1 MKTHK
6 ILTAVCCLLTLA
18 VCAQAQVSLQKTNKK
33 DNAQIEKV
41 LQKRIMQ
48 ARANQKAKCYKCGE
62 TILDKYHQ
70 DCAKG
75 GICQAAPA
83 QARKS
88 ANPSPY
94 TGKDPH
100 AKVAAVK
107 AQANH
112 VCAACGEEIHSAG
125 QHCAATGYTTLCS
138 SSKAEPAAKNVQE
151 DSSIC
156 PKCGKAL
163 SIDERYHGVEHHCQA
178 AAPVCAACGEEIHS
192 AGQHCAATGYTTLC
206 SSSKAEPAAQKV
218 QEDSS
223 VCPKCGKALSIDER
237 YHGVEHHCQAV
248 KAETKNVCAS
258 CGEEV
263 RPGQHCAATGYNT
276 LCSSSK
282 QETKYQP
289 VENNYNG
296 GDPHANEVF

>member
-1 MKTHK
+1 MKTNK
-6 ILTAVCCLLTLA
+6 ILIAVCCLLTLA
-18 VCAQAQVSLQKTNKK
+18 VCAQAQVALQKTNKK

-41 LQKRIMQ
+41 LQRRIMQ
-48 ARANQKAKCYKCGE
+48 ARAQQKAKCHKCGE

-70 DCAKG
+70 ECAKG
-75 GICQAAPA
+75 GICQASPA

-107 AQANH
+107 DQAKH

-138 SSKAEPAAKNVQE
+138 ASNEEPAAQNVQE
-151 DSSIC
+151 DSAVC

-163 SIDERYHGVEHHCQA
+163 SIDERYHGVKHECKA
-178 AAPVCAACGEEIHS
+178 AGHVCAACGEEIHS

-206 SSSKAEPAAQKV
+206 SASNEEPAAQNV
-218 QEDSS
+218 QEDSA
-223 VCPKCGKALSIDER
+223 VCPKCSKALSIAER
-237 YHGVEHHCQAV
+237 YHGVKHEC
-248 KAETKNVCAS
+248 KAAAKAANACAA

-263 RPGQHCAATGYNT
+263 RPGQHCAATGYTT

-289 VENNYNG
+289 VENNNHG

>member
-1 MKTHK
+1 MKTNK
-6 ILTAVCCLLTLA
+6 ILIAVCCLLTLA
-18 VCAQAQVSLQKTNKK
+18 VCAQAQVALQKTNKK

-41 LQKRIMQ
+41 LQRRIMQ
-48 ARANQKAKCYKCGE
+48 ARAQQKAKCHKCGE

-70 DCAKG
+70 ECAKG
-75 GICQAAPA
+75 GICQASPA

-107 AQANH
+107 DQAKH

-138 SSKAEPAAKNVQE
+138 ASNEEPAAQNVQE
-151 DSSIC
+151 DSAVC

-163 SIDERYHGVEHHCQA
+163 SIDERYHGVKHECKA
-178 AAPVCAACGEEIHS
+178 AGHVCAACGEEIHS

-206 SSSKAEPAAQKV
+206 SAPNEEPAAQNV
-218 QEDSS
+218 QEDSA

-237 YHGVEHHCQAV
+237 YHGVKHAC
-248 KAETKNVCAS
+248 KAAAKAANACAA

-282 QETKYQP
+282 QAPQQP
-289 VENNYNG
+289 VENNNHG

>member
-1 MKTHK
+1 MKTNK
-6 ILTAVCCLLTLA
+6 ILIAVCCLLTLA
-18 VCAQAQVSLQKTNKK
+18 VCAQAQVALQKTNKK

-41 LQKRIMQ
+41 LQRRIMQ
-48 ARANQKAKCYKCGE
+48 ARAQQKAKCHKCGE

-70 DCAKG
+70 ECAKG
-75 GICQAAPA
+75 GICQASPA

-107 AQANH
+107 DQAKH

-138 SSKAEPAAKNVQE
+138 ASNEEPAAQNVQE
-151 DSSIC
+151 DSAVC

-163 SIDERYHGVEHHCQA
+163 SIDERYHGVKHECKA
-178 AAPVCAACGEEIHS
+178 AGHVCAACGEEIHS

-206 SSSKAEPAAQKV
+206 SASNEEPAAQNV
-218 QEDSS
+218 QEDSA

-237 YHGVEHHCQAV
+237 YHGVKHAC
-248 KAETKNVCAS
+248 KAAAKAANACAA

-282 QETKYQP
+282 QAPQQP
-289 VENNYNG
+289 VENNNHG

>member
-151 DSSIC
+151 DSS
-156 PKCGKAL
+156 
-163 SIDERYHGVEHHCQA
+163 
-178 AAPVCAACGEEIHS
+178 
-192 AGQHCAATGYTTLC
+192 
-206 SSSKAEPAAQKV
+206 
-218 QEDSS
+218 

-248 KAETKNVCAS
+248 KAETKNVCAA

>member
-1 MKTHK
+1 MKTNK
-6 ILTAVCCLLTLA
+6 ILIAVCCLLTLA
-18 VCAQAQVSLQKTNKK
+18 VCAQAQVALQKTNKK

-41 LQKRIMQ
+41 LQRRIMQ
-48 ARANQKAKCYKCGE
+48 ARAQQKAKCHKCGE

-70 DCAKG
+70 ECAKG
-75 GICQAAPA
+75 GICQASPA

-100 AKVAAVK
+100 TKVAAVK
-107 AQANH
+107 DQAKH

-138 SSKAEPAAKNVQE
+138 ASNEEPAAQNVQE
-151 DSSIC
+151 DSAVC

-163 SIDERYHGVEHHCQA
+163 SIDERYHGVKHECKA
-178 AAPVCAACGEEIHS
+178 AGHVCAACGEEIHS

-206 SSSKAEPAAQKV
+206 SASNEEPAAQNV
-218 QEDSS
+218 QEDSA

-237 YHGVEHHCQAV
+237 YHGVKHAC
-248 KAETKNVCAS
+248 KAAAKAANACAA

-282 QETKYQP
+282 QAPQQP
-289 VENNYNG
+289 VENNNHG

>member
-1 MKTHK
+1 MKTNK
-6 ILTAVCCLLTLA
+6 ILIAVCCLLTLA
-18 VCAQAQVSLQKTNKK
+18 VCAQAQVALQKTNKK

-41 LQKRIMQ
+41 LQRRIMQ
-48 ARANQKAKCYKCGE
+48 ARAQQKAKCHKCGE

-70 DCAKG
+70 ECAKG
-75 GICQAAPA
+75 GICQASPA

-107 AQANH
+107 DQAKH

-138 SSKAEPAAKNVQE
+138 ASNEEPAAQNVQE
-151 DSSIC
+151 DSAVC

-163 SIDERYHGVEHHCQA
+163 SIDERYHGVKHECKA
-178 AAPVCAACGEEIHS
+178 AGHVCAACGEEIHS

-206 SSSKAEPAAQKV
+206 SASNEEPAAQNV
-218 QEDSS
+218 QEDSA

-237 YHGVEHHCQAV
+237 YHGVKHAC
-248 KAETKNVCAS
+248 KAAAKAANACAA

-289 VENNYNG
+289 VENNNHG

>member
-1 MKTHK
+1 MKTNK
-6 ILTAVCCLLTLA
+6 ILIAVCCLLTLA
-18 VCAQAQVSLQKTNKK
+18 VCAQAQVALQKTNKK

-48 ARANQKAKCYKCGE
+48 ARAQQKAKCHKCGK

-70 DCAKG
+70 ECAKG
-75 GICQAAPA
+75 GICQASPA

-107 AQANH
+107 DQAKH

-138 SSKAEPAAKNVQE
+138 ASNEEPAAQNVQE
-151 DSSIC
+151 DSAVC

-163 SIDERYHGVEHHCQA
+163 SIDERYHGVKHECKA
-178 AAPVCAACGEEIHS
+178 AGHVCAACGEEIHS

-206 SSSKAEPAAQKV
+206 SASNEEPAAQNV
-218 QEDSS
+218 QEDSA

-237 YHGVEHHCQAV
+237 YHGVKHEC
-248 KAETKNVCAS
+248 KAAAKAANACAA

-263 RPGQHCAATGYNT
+263 RPGQHCAATGYTT

-282 QETKYQP
+282 QAPQQP
-289 VENNYNG
+289 VENNNHG
-296 GDPHANEVF
+296 DDPHANEVF

>member
-18 VCAQAQVSLQKTNKK
+18 VCSQAQVVMPKANSKQQS
-33 DNAQIEKV
+33 QIDKV
-41 LQKRIMQ
+41 LQKSVMQ
-48 ARANQKAKCYKCGE
+48 ARAARQAKCYKCGNV
-62 TILDKYHQ
+62 ILDKYHQ
-70 DCAKG
+70 ECAKG
-75 GICQAAPA
+75 GICQQAPA
-83 QARKS
+83 AARK
-88 ANPSPY
+88 AAKLSPY

-100 AKVAAVK
+100 TKVAAQ
-107 AQANH
+107 QAETKN

-138 SSKAEPAAKNVQE
+138 ASSEEPAAQNVQE
-151 DSSIC
+151 DS
-156 PKCGKAL
+156 A
-163 SIDERYHGVEHHCQA
+163 
-178 AAPVCAACGEEIHS
+178 
-192 AGQHCAATGYTTLC
+192 
-206 SSSKAEPAAQKV
+206 
-218 QEDSS
+218 

-237 YHGVEHHCQAV
+237 YHGVKHEC
-248 KAETKNVCAS
+248 KAAAKAANACAA

-263 RPGQHCAATGYNT
+263 RPGQHCAATGYTT

>member
-138 SSKAEPAAKNVQE
+138 SSKAKPAAKN
-151 DSSIC
+151 
-156 PKCGKAL
+156 
-163 SIDERYHGVEHHCQA
+163 
-178 AAPVCAACGEEIHS
+178 
-192 AGQHCAATGYTTLC
+192 
-206 SSSKAEPAAQKV
+206 V

>member
-1 MKTHK
+1 MKTNK
-6 ILTAVCCLLTLA
+6 ILIAVCCLLTLA
-18 VCAQAQVSLQKTNKK
+18 VCAQAQVALQKTNKK

-41 LQKRIMQ
+41 LQRRIMQ
-48 ARANQKAKCYKCGE
+48 ARAQQKAKCHKCGE

-70 DCAKG
+70 ECAKG
-75 GICQAAPA
+75 GICQASPA

-107 AQANH
+107 DQAKHVCAACGEEIHSAGQHCATTGYTTLCSASNEEPAAQNVQEDSAVCPKCGKALSIDERYHGVKHECKAAGH

-138 SSKAEPAAKNVQE
+138 ASNEEPAAQNVQE
-151 DSSIC
+151 DS
-156 PKCGKAL
+156 A
-163 SIDERYHGVEHHCQA
+163 
-178 AAPVCAACGEEIHS
+178 
-192 AGQHCAATGYTTLC
+192 
-206 SSSKAEPAAQKV
+206 
-218 QEDSS
+218 

-237 YHGVEHHCQAV
+237 YHGVKHAC
-248 KAETKNVCAS
+248 KAAAKAANACAA

-282 QETKYQP
+282 QAPQQP
-289 VENNYNG
+289 VENNNHG

>member
-1 MKTHK
+1 MKTNK
-6 ILTAVCCLLTLA
+6 ILIAVCCLLTLA
-18 VCAQAQVSLQKTNKK
+18 VCAQAQVALQKTNKK

-41 LQKRIMQ
+41 LQRRIMQ
-48 ARANQKAKCYKCGE
+48 ARAQQKAKCHKCGE

-70 DCAKG
+70 ECAKG
-75 GICQAAPA
+75 GICQASPA

-107 AQANH
+107 DQAKH

-138 SSKAEPAAKNVQE
+138 ASNEEPAAQNVQE
-151 DSSIC
+151 DS
-156 PKCGKAL
+156 A
-163 SIDERYHGVEHHCQA
+163 
-178 AAPVCAACGEEIHS
+178 
-192 AGQHCAATGYTTLC
+192 
-206 SSSKAEPAAQKV
+206 
-218 QEDSS
+218 

-237 YHGVEHHCQAV
+237 YHGVKHAC
-248 KAETKNVCAS
+248 KAAAKAANACAA

-263 RPGQHCAATGYNT
+263 RPGQHCAATGYTT

-289 VENNYNG
+289 VENNNHG

>member
-1 MKTHK
+1 MKTNK
-6 ILTAVCCLLTLA
+6 ILIAVCCLLTLA
-18 VCAQAQVSLQKTNKK
+18 VCAQAQVALQKTNKK

-41 LQKRIMQ
+41 LQRRIMQ
-48 ARANQKAKCYKCGE
+48 ARAQQKAKCHKCGE

-70 DCAKG
+70 ECAKG
-75 GICQAAPA
+75 GICQASPA

-107 AQANH
+107 DQAKH

-138 SSKAEPAAKNVQE
+138 ASNEEPAAQNVQE
-151 DSSIC
+151 DSAVC

-163 SIDERYHGVEHHCQA
+163 SIDERYHGVKHECKA
-178 AAPVCAACGEEIHS
+178 AGHVCAACGEEIHS

-206 SSSKAEPAAQKV
+206 SASNEEPAAQNV
-218 QEDSS
+218 QEDSA

-237 YHGVEHHCQAV
+237 YHGVKHAC
-248 KAETKNVCAS
+248 KAAAKAANACAA

-282 QETKYQP
+282 QAPQQP
-289 VENNYNG
+289 IENNNHG

>member
-41 LQKRIMQ
+41 LQRRIMQ
-48 ARANQKAKCYKCGE
+48 ARAQQKAKCHKCGE

-88 ANPSPY
+88 ANPTPY

-178 AAPVCAACGEEIHS
+178 
-192 AGQHCAATGYTTLC
+192 
-206 SSSKAEPAAQKV
+206 
-218 QEDSS
+218 
-223 VCPKCGKALSIDER
+223 
-237 YHGVEHHCQAV
+237 V
-248 KAETKNVCAS
+248 KAETKNVCTS

>member
-1 MKTHK
+1 MKTNK
-6 ILTAVCCLLTLA
+6 ILIAVCCLLTLA
-18 VCAQAQVSLQKTNKK
+18 VCAQAQVALQKTNKK

-41 LQKRIMQ
+41 LQRRIMQ
-48 ARANQKAKCYKCGE
+48 ARAQQKAKCHKCGE

-70 DCAKG
+70 ECAKG
-75 GICQAAPA
+75 GICQASPA

-107 AQANH
+107 DQAKHVCAACGEEIQSAGQHCAATGYTTLCSASNEEPAAQNVQEDSAVCPKCGKALSIDERYHGVKHECKAAGH

-138 SSKAEPAAKNVQE
+138 ASNEEPAAQNVQE
-151 DSSIC
+151 DS
-156 PKCGKAL
+156 A
-163 SIDERYHGVEHHCQA
+163 
-178 AAPVCAACGEEIHS
+178 
-192 AGQHCAATGYTTLC
+192 
-206 SSSKAEPAAQKV
+206 
-218 QEDSS
+218 

-237 YHGVEHHCQAV
+237 YHGVKHAC
-248 KAETKNVCAS
+248 KAAAKAANACAA

-282 QETKYQP
+282 QAPQQP
-289 VENNYNG
+289 VENNNHG